1 MRWSFQLPRLLECF
15 YPFALWRKPRNRK
28 GLKTLYLTFDDGCVP
43 QTTPAL
49 LELLDRYQVKATF
62 FVVGENALRYPDLVR
77 QVALRGH
84 RLGNHTFHHLNGFS
98 TPDSVYLDSV
108 EQTDQILR
116 ATLGVLAD
124 SIGTASNGE
133 QSTYACL
140 CPLLF
145 RPPYGKMR
153 WSQLRA
159 IRKTHEVVLWD
170 LLTHDYNPAY
180 SPARILCAIRR
191 YSRDGSVVVFHDSIK
206 AQPNLLSVLERA
218 ILFWQAEGYT
228 FGTL

>member
-49 LELLDRYQVKATF
+49 LDLLDRYQVKATF

-84 RLGNHTFHHLNGFS
+84 RLGNHTFRHLNGFS

-116 ATLGVLAD
+116 ATLVQSPEISPEGVC
-124 SIGTASNGE
+124 
-133 QSTYACL
+133 ACL
-140 CPLLF
+140 YPLLF

-180 SPARILCAIRR
+180 SPDCILRAIQR
-191 YSRDGSVVVFHDSIK
+191 YTRDGSVVVFHDSIK